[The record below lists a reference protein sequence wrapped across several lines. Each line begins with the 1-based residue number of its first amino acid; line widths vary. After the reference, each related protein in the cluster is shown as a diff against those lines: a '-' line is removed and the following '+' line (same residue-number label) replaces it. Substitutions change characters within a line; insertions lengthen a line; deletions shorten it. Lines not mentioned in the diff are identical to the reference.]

1 MTRHLIALAA
11 ACALCACSDSGS
23 KTPSAVTPDSGPLPA
38 QGLTQPTGLERP
50 PTPGGGLPAD
60 LKPPGR

>member
-1 MTRHLIALAA
+1 MTRYLIAWVA

-23 KTPSAVTPDSGPLPA
+23 KTPSAVSGPLPS